1 MSVAKGSG
9 NESLAHKYFSTAM
22 ISAAVVSVCFA
33 VFGAIFFDPMMY
45 ALGADTTNIELVRG
59 YGLCYTVS
67 APLFIFSSSLQSF
80 IRNDKSPRHAMI
92 AVLTGSGPVSYTHL
106 DVYKRQGIYLVRIL
120 CIDHGQSF

>member
-22 ISAAVVSVCFA
+22 ISVAVVSVCFA

-67 APLFIFSSSLQSF
+67 APLFIFSSSPA
-80 IRNDKSPRHAMI
+80 I
-92 AVLTGSGPVSYTHL
+92 
-106 DVYKRQGIYLVRIL
+106 VY
-120 CIDHGQSF
+120 S